1 MKFSPIYCP
10 ECKERAEGTVDTVVG
25 IACFTEADGRRVDY
39 EGTTKMDWN
48 SQRANRDKKG
58 RYELICS
65 NGHTWFAKKTEK

>member
-1 MKFSPIYCP
+1 
-10 ECKERAEGTVDTVVG
+10 VVG